1 MILLDLIWTELI
13 ISFLQDFD
21 ATYSMSLNL
30 WCIYYFFDVRMIGD
44 YGTMECIGVYGRL
57 GEARNQSDW
66 GQLHWSM
73 HKIYLQTMS
82 ARRICSNL

>member
-1 MILLDLIWTELI
+1 MILLDLVLAELI

-30 WCIYYFFDVRMIGD
+30 WCIYDFFDVRMIDD
-44 YGTMECIGVYGRL
+44 YCTMECIGAYGCL
-57 GEARNQSDW
+57 EEARNQSHW
-66 GQLHWSM
+66 GQLHWST

-82 ARRICSNL
+82 ACSIC